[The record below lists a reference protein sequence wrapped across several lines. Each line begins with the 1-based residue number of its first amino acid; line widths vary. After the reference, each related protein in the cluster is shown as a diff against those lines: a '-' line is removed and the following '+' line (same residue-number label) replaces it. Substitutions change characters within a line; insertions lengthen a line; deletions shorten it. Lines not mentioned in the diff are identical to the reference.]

1 MLLLLSLTPA
11 GAWLAV
17 WAEGVGLGAPFGF
30 QHIVALC
37 TFTLALAALWELAWL
52 PAIWYLNTRVDRKH
66 AGRTAIGELLAAQS
80 QAWLLAALMGLAGG
94 AIVEAAAY
102 AAGSWWWLLAGGLM
116 AAVLVAAL
124 HVAPGLLARFSGA
137 ESVERPALVEQLGV
151 LARKVRVPILSI
163 DALPE
168 TASVTATALV
178 AGTGGGRR
186 VFIAAELM
194 RDWSDEEIAV
204 VVAHELAHHAHHDLW
219 RTLALDVGV
228 LSAGLWVSDRVL
240 RATGSLAPGSGPSV
254 LAVLP
259 AVALT
264 TSVVWLASAPLRHA
278 VSRSQERRADA
289 FALSLTGGIAPFQA
303 AIRRLAERHL
313 AEERPSR
320 FTRWFYHRHPSVA
333 ERLEAAE
340 AFQRRG

>member
-1 MLLLLSLTPA
+1 MLLVLSLTPA
-11 GAWLAV
+11 GARLAA
-17 WAEGVGLGAPFGF
+17 WAEGIGLSAPPGL
-30 QHIVALC
+30 QHIISLC
-37 TFTLALAALWELAWL
+37 VFTAVLAALWELAWL
-52 PAIWYLNTRVDRKH
+52 PAIWYLNARVDRKS
-66 AGRTAIGELLAAQS
+66 AGRQAMGDVLAAQS
-80 QAWLLAALMGLAGG
+80 QAWILAALIALLGG
-94 AIVEAAAY
+94 VIVETSTVV
-102 AAGSWWWLLAGGLM
+102 AGPWWWVVAGALM
-116 AAVLVAAL
+116 AGVLVAAL
-124 HVAPGLLARFSGA
+124 HGAPGLLARFSGA

-151 LARKVRVPILSI
+151 LARKVRVPIQSI

-168 TASVTATALV
+168 SSSVTATALV
-178 AGTGGGRR
+178 AGTGEGRR

-228 LSAGLWVSDRVL
+228 LSAGLWVSDRIL
-240 RATGSLAPGSGPSV
+240 RWTGGLPAGAGPET

-259 AVALT
+259 VIALI
-264 TSVVWLASAPLRHA
+264 TSAVWLASAPLRHA
-278 VSRSQERRADA
+278 VSRHQERRADA

-303 AIRRLAERHL
+303 AIRRLADRHL

-320 FTRWFYHRHPSVA
+320 LAKWFYHRHPSVA